1 MAERSVRFATPDD
14 AADIVRLVRALAVY
28 ENEPVETVK
37 MTEADVLAHGFG
49 ARPSFET
56 LLAELDGRPVG
67 FALFFQNYSTWEGR
81 PGIYI
86 EDLFVEPPARG
97 LGLGRQL
104 IARIAAVAEARGCR
118 RVDLAVLDWNPTRE
132 FYHQIGIEHQAQ
144 WLPYRMTRPAIA
156 ALAAEAD
163 PI

>member
-1 MAERSVRFATPDD
+1 MATRSVRFATPDD
-14 AADIVRLVRALAVY
+14 AADIVALVRALAVY

-37 MTEADVLAHGFG
+37 MTEADVRAHGFG

-81 PGIYI
+81 PGIYL
-86 EDLFVEPPARG
+86 EDLFVEPHARG
-97 LGLGRQL
+97 LGLGRKL
-104 IARIAAVAEARGCR
+104 IAQIAAIADTRGCC
-118 RVDLAVLDWNPTRE
+118 RVDLAVLDWNPTRA
-132 FYHQIGIEHQAQ
+132 FYHRIGIEHLSE